1 MANIPIWP
9 GSSSFF
15 PGNTPFGF
23 YDYDYQFQTDADKVA
38 KFCAQ
43 RLGYPIINVELQD
56 INFYT
61 AFEDAVTTYGNE
73 VYAYKIRQD
82 YLSLEGASNTNN
94 LNNALITPNMGVII
108 RLSEQYGTEAGTGGN
123 TDWHTGSI
131 DLQPG
136 VQDYDLASWAS
147 SSGISQG
154 DLELKRVFYEAPPA
168 IARYFD
174 PYAGTGTGMM
184 NMMDGFGWGNYSPA
198 INFLLMPIS
207 FDMQKIQGIELN
219 DQVRKANYSFE
230 LQNNNL
236 RIFPIPN
243 NTGSLYIQYL
253 LKSERLSNSINL
265 SGSSLITNVSNVPYA
280 DPTYSQINSVGR
292 SWIFEYTLAL
302 AKEMLGYVRGKYTQI
317 PVPGDSVA
325 LNSQDLVSA
334 GSTEKVAL
342 VDRLRAYLDETSRE
356 KLMERRA
363 LETDYRTKELQQVP
377 FPIYIG

>member
-9 GSSSFF
+9 GSSSFT

-23 YDYDYQFQTDADKVA
+23 YDNDFQFQTDADKVA

-43 RLGYPIINVELQD
+43 RLGYPIIDVELQD

-73 VYAYKIRQD
+73 VYAYKVRQD
-82 YLSLEGASNTNN
+82 YLSLEGATNAN
-94 LNNALITPNMGVII
+94 DLNNALITPNMGTII
-108 RLSEQYGTEAGTGGN
+108 RVSEQYGTEAGTGGN
-123 TDWHTGSI
+123 TDWHTGSLVLTASI
-131 DLQPG
+131 
-136 VQDYDLASWAS
+136 QDYDLNVWAS
-147 SSGISQG
+147 QNGISSG
-154 DLELKRVFYEAPPA
+154 DLEIKRIFYESPPA
-168 IARYFD
+168 IAKYFD

-184 NMMDGFGWGNYSPA
+184 NMLDGFGFGNYSPA
-198 INFLLMPIS
+198 INFLLMPLN
-207 FDMQKIQGIELN
+207 FDIQKIQAIELN
-219 DQVRKANYSFE
+219 DQIRKANYSFE
-230 LQNNNL
+230 LQNNHL

-243 NTGSLYIQYL
+243 YEATLHFQYL
-253 LKSERLSNSINL
+253 LKSERLNNSINL

-280 DPTYSQINSVGR
+280 NPTYTQINSVGR
-292 SWIFEYTLAL
+292 SWVFEYTLAL
-302 AKEMLGYVRGKYTQI
+302 AKEMLGYVRGKYSTI
-317 PVPGDSVA
+317 PIPGDTVT

-334 GSTEKVAL
+334 GSTEKTSL
-342 VDRLRAYLDETSRE
+342 IDKLRGYLDETSRE

>member
-9 GSSSFF
+9 GSSLFT
-15 PGNTPFGF
+15 PGSTPFGF
-23 YDYDYQFQTDADKVA
+23 YDNDFQFQVDADRVA

-43 RLGYPIINVELQD
+43 RLGYPIVDIELQD

-61 AFEDAVTTYGNE
+61 AFEDAITTYGNE
-73 VYAYKIRQD
+73 VYAYKVRQD
-82 YLSLEGASNTNN
+82 YLSLEGATNAN
-94 LNNALITPNMGVII
+94 ILNNALVTPNMGTII
-108 RLSEQYGTEAGTGGN
+108 RISEQYGTEAGTGGN
-123 TDWHTGSI
+123 TDWHTGS
-131 DLQPG
+131 LQLIPG
-136 VQDYDLASWAS
+136 IQDYDLAAWAS
-147 SSGISQG
+147 SSGIAQG
-154 DLELKRVFYEAPPA
+154 DLELKRVFYESPPA
-168 IARYFD
+168 IAKYFD

-198 INFLLMPIS
+198 INFLLMPMN
-207 FDMQKIQGIELN
+207 FDLQKIQGIELN

-243 NTGSLYIQYL
+243 SSGSLRIQYL
-253 LKSERLSNSINL
+253 LKSERLNNSINL
-265 SGSSLITNVSNVPYA
+265 SGSTLITNVSNVPYTN
-280 DPTYSQINSVGR
+280 PSYSQINSVGR

-317 PVPGDSVA
+317 PVPGDNVT
-325 LNSQDLVSA
+325 LNSGDLITA
-334 GSTEKVAL
+334 GSAEKIAL
-342 VDRLRAYLDETSRE
+342 VEKLRGYLDETSRE

-363 LETDYRTKELQQVP
+363 LETDFRTKELQQVP

>member
-23 YDYDYQFQTDADKVA
+23 YDYDYQFQTDADRVA

-43 RLGYPIINVELQD
+43 RLGYPIVDIELQD

-61 AFEDAVTTYGNE
+61 AFEEAVTTYGNE
-73 VYAYKIRQD
+73 VYAYKVRQD
-82 YLSLEGASNTNN
+82 YLSLEGASNANN
-94 LNNALITPNMGVII
+94 FNNAIITPNMGVII
-108 RLSEQYGTEAGTGGN
+108 RTSEQYGTEAGTGGN

-131 DLQPG
+131 DLIPG
-136 VQDYDLASWAS
+136 VQDYDLTSWAS
-147 SSGISQG
+147 SSGITQG
-154 DLELKRVFYEAPPA
+154 DLELKRVFYESPPA

-265 SGSSLITNVSNVPYA
+265 SGSALITNVSNVPYA
-280 DPTYSQINSVGR
+280 NPTYTQINSVGR
-292 SWIFEYTLAL
+292 SWVFEYTLAL

>member
-82 YLSLEGASNTNN
+82 YLSLEGASNANN
-94 LNNALITPNMGVII
+94 FNNAIITPNMGVII
-108 RLSEQYGTEAGTGGN
+108 RTSEQYGTETGTGGN

-131 DLQPG
+131 DLIPG

-154 DLELKRVFYEAPPA
+154 DLELKRVFYESPPA

-243 NTGSLYIQYL
+243 RDTKLYFQYL
-253 LKSERLSNSINL
+253 LKSERLNNSINL
-265 SGSSLITNVSNVPYA
+265 SGSALITNVSNVPYT
-280 DPTYSQINSVGR
+280 DPTYAQINSVGR

-342 VDRLRAYLDETSRE
+342 VDRLRSYLDETSRE